1 MKYCCH
7 YYIFKNLYIFYLY
20 IIMKT
25 IIKTKD
31 NVFKIENFF
40 GVLLAIGI
48 LFQITPDS
56 DFANVLN
63 TSTGIVLSLILVVIL
78 FMTMNPI
85 VGFLLLIYIYQILQK
100 ATTYYPNNRY
110 ELLKKMNAPLDTQME
125 EDIISK
131 MAPIK
136 NQYRDSITSFEPVLT
151 K

>member
-1 MKYCCH
+1 
-7 YYIFKNLYIFYLY
+7 
-20 IIMKT
+20 MKT

-63 TSTGIVLSLILVVIL
+63 SSTGIVLSLILVVIL

>member
-1 MKYCCH
+1 
-7 YYIFKNLYIFYLY
+7 
-20 IIMKT
+20 MKT